1 MTYKD
6 KTFCCV
12 DCNNKE
18 CDRNLK
24 HIEKLENRNLRLS
37 VADFSKTK
45 LCKGETKK
53 WLK

>member
-12 DCNNKE
+12 DCGNRK

-45 LCKGETKK
+45 LCKGEMKND
-53 WLK
+53 